1 MPLNFNFCYVMGS
14 GCDTVGSVVA
24 SNTRVAQVRF
34 RSLSTLIEQL
44 TVLLTVCRRDKN
56 MDLLTK
62 VLGIFDHV
70 PLLDIFHSI
79 PIL

>member
-1 MPLNFNFCYVMGS
+1 MGS

-44 TVLLTVCRRDKN
+44 TVLFVCRRDKN

>member
-44 TVLLTVCRRDKN
+44 TVLFVCRRDKN